1 MPDDELDRVPG
12 AIALSEERVEGPA
25 RHPESTTQTDAAVL
39 YECSA
44 PGGIGVLHS
53 ARAKLAEEGAVTR
66 ARQAGIICQ
75 EAIPHGEHHLLSPPG
90 HPCADLG
97 RLGAASS
104 GWDTEPAS

>member
-44 PGGIGVLHS
+44 PGGIGVLQS

-66 ARQAGIICQ
+66 ARQAFTTSSRGPGGNDEAHTDFRIC
-75 EAIPHGEHHLLSPPG
+75 GG
-90 HPCADLG
+90 
-97 RLGAASS
+97 
-104 GWDTEPAS
+104 